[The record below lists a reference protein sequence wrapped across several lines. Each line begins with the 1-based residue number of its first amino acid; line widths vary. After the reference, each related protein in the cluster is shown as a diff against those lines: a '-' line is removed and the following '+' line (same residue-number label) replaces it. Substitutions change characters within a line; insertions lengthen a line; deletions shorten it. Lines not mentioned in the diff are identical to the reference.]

1 MMLPPTVDAPNQ
13 TCAASGSNATTA
25 DAAAWSGAMT
35 NAGVGV
41 QKQETSATVKA
52 TSTKSSSK
60 IDETSGVVAA
70 RHDTSASDQE
80 SGQANIGQTKL
91 QPKTDKQSAAESP
104 VVVQQGHKD
113 KAKTV
118 SQTPNAAVDMLSGA
132 IAPQKLPAADAGGGQ
147 QEVVGESVDAH
158 DGDAGRAPNVL
169 VVAASA
175 GAGKPAA
182 SDVTTGRTELGLKK
196 NVIAARAVEGG
207 DTAST
212 PGVAQSFKRI
222 GLGTDVNQAG
232 RAPTEKGDASLAAVQ
247 SIKPIAT
254 STMESLMIR
263 GVAQKTVNTAV
274 SAKPIS
280 FEMSKKTDSSSVA
293 AVFPLSSAST
303 SLHIQSSEDTTE
315 AVSTAAGVH
324 ANGNVDAG
332 SASALAATVT
342 AMQQVGQSHTV
353 LRLDPPGLGNMS
365 VHLSLGQHGQVNVL
379 FMPDT
384 SAGAQALQ
392 SGLGGL
398 GQSMAQVGLTLG
410 QAQVGGQFGQ
420 NAQGFGQNARQW
432 QGGGTSTP
440 QTANLGA
447 GSDDRGGVSA
457 YA

>member
-13 TCAASGSNATTA
+13 TRAASGSNATKA

-35 NAGVGV
+35 NAGVGL
-41 QKQETSATVKA
+41 QKRETSATVKV

-70 RHDTSASDQE
+70 RHDASTSDQE
-80 SGQANIGQTKL
+80 GGQANIGHTKL
-91 QPKTDKQSAAESP
+91 QPETDKQSAAAAP
-104 VVVQQGHKD
+104 IVVQQGHKD

-118 SQTPNAAVDMLSGA
+118 LQTPNAAAAMLSGV
-132 IAPQKLPAADAGGGQ
+132 IAPQNLPAADAGGGQ

-158 DGDAGRAPNVL
+158 DGEAARAPSVL
-169 VVAASA
+169 AVTVSA
-175 GAGKPAA
+175 GAGKPAT

-207 DTAST
+207 DTASR
-212 PGVAQSFKRI
+212 PGVAQSFNHI
-222 GLGTDVNQAG
+222 GLADDVNQAL
-232 RAPTEKGDASLAAVQ
+232 RAPTEKGDVSLAAVQ
-247 SIKPIAT
+247 SAKPIAT
-254 STMESLMIR
+254 STMESLMVR
-263 GVAQKTVNTAV
+263 GAAQKAVNTAV
-274 SAKPIS
+274 GAKQIS
-280 FEMSKKTDSSSVA
+280 FEMNKRTDASSVA
-293 AVFPLSSAST
+293 SVFPLSSAAA
-303 SLHIQSSEDTTE
+303 SLHIQSPEDTTE
-315 AVSTAAGVH
+315 AASTTVGVQ
-324 ANGNVDAG
+324 ASGNVDAG
-332 SASALAATVT
+332 SSSALAATVT

-398 GQSMAQVGLTLG
+398 GQSMAQAGLTLG

-420 NAQGFGQNARQW
+420 NAQGFGQNAQQW
-432 QGGGTSTP
+432 QGGSTSTP
-440 QTANLGA
+440 QTANSGA
-447 GSDDRGGVSA
+447 GSGDRGGVSA